1 MTTSSNAFQVPQG
14 ESFELLRN
22 RLADSAASWSAE
34 QDAVLSDAGLSQA
47 RTAISSWPGYSSTP
61 LLSLP
66 ALANLLGVG
75 NLHYKDESSRFGLG
89 SFKALGGAYA
99 VGRLLQRCIAAETG
113 GAEPDMQAIL
123 NGEHVNIVS
132 RMTVCCATDGN
143 HGRSVAW
150 GAERFGC
157 TCVIFIHA
165 TVSEARRQAIER
177 YGARVIR
184 TEGNYDDSV
193 RAAQQA
199 ASDNDWFVVSD
210 TSYPGYVDIP
220 RDVMQGYELMA
231 AEADEQ
237 LASRPTHV
245 FIQTGVGGVAAAVAA
260 YFTRRYG
267 KDRPQIILADPDQ
280 SACWL
285 ATLRAGE
292 PTAVVGDLDTVMAG
306 LACGE
311 VSLLAWTILR
321 QHADAVVA
329 IPDSGVA
336 PMMRQM
342 AFPLDGDPAAVAGE
356 SAVAG
361 MLALALVAQVA
372 ETREALHL
380 SSESSVLVFGTEGDT
395 DPELYQALVGKSG
408 DEVRQQATC

>member
-1 MTTSSNAFQVPQG
+1 MMTPTVQFQVPQG

-22 RLADSAASWSAE
+22 RQANPDAPWSAE
-34 QDAVLSDAGLSQA
+34 QDAVLSDKGLAQA
-47 RTAISSWPGYSSTP
+47 RAAISSWPGYEPTP

-66 ALANLLGVG
+66 ALADLLGVG
-75 NLHYKDESSRFGLG
+75 NLYYKDESSRFGLG

-99 VGRLLQRCIAAETG
+99 VGRLLQQQIAQSTG
-113 GAEPDMQAIL
+113 GAEPDMEAIL
-123 NGEHVNIVS
+123 QGEHADVVNKI
-132 RMTVCCATDGN
+132 TVCCATDGN

-150 GAERFGC
+150 GAQRFGC
-157 TCVIFIHA
+157 ACMIFIHA
-165 TVSEARRQAIER
+165 TVSEGRRQAIEH
-177 YGARVIR
+177 YGAKVMR

-193 RAAQQA
+193 REAQQA
-199 ASDNDWFVVSD
+199 ASDNGWFVVSD

-220 RDVMQGYELMA
+220 KDVMQGYELMA

-237 LASRPTHV
+237 LPSKPSHI
-245 FIQTGVGGVAAAVAA
+245 FIQTGVGGVAASMAA
-260 YFTRRYG
+260 YFARRYG
-267 KDRPQIILADPDQ
+267 KDRPRLILADPDR

-285 ATLRAGE
+285 ETLRAGE
-292 PTAVVGDLDTVMAG
+292 PTAVSGDLDTVMAG

-321 QHADAVVA
+321 EHADAVVA

-342 AFPLDGDPAAVAGE
+342 AFPLESDPAAVAGE

-361 MLALALVAQVA
+361 VLALALVAHVA
-372 ETREALHL
+372 ETRAALGL
-380 SSESSVLVFGTEGDT
+380 TAESSVLVFGTEGDT
-395 DPELYQALVGKSG
+395 DPELYQELVGKSAA
-408 DEVRQQATC
+408 DVRLKSQ